1 MSGAENMAL
10 DHALLRRARM
20 TGETV
25 LRVYA
30 WRQPTVSLG
39 RNQAARGTYNE
50 LRAAEMGIAFV
61 RRPTGGRA
69 VLHWREV
76 TYSVT
81 APLYGRVGES
91 YAATNRLLVS
101 ALRRL
106 GVSAELALESKA
118 ALPRSDAPCF
128 DRAVAGEV
136 VCDGRKLV
144 GSAQW
149 REREATMQHGSILI
163 DDDQWMLSELA
174 SCQSSSSERRV
185 TLRELLGR
193 GPTAAEVAS
202 ALRGA
207 LDEAAEPLVLDSGT
221 GNAAAQLMTH
231 YESDAWTWRL

>member
-10 DHALLRRARM
+10 DHALLWRART
-20 TGETV
+20 TGEAV
-25 LRVYA
+25 VRVYE
-30 WRQPTVSLG
+30 WRQPTLSFG
-39 RNQAARGTYNE
+39 RHQPARGAYND

-69 VLHWREV
+69 VLHWREI

-81 APLYGRVGES
+81 APLRGRVGES

-106 GVSAELALESKA
+106 GVAAELAAGSKPA
-118 ALPRSDAPCF
+118 PLRLNSPCF
-128 DRAVAGEV
+128 DRAVEGEV

-149 REREATMQHGSILI
+149 RERAATMQHGSILI
-163 DDDQWMLSELA
+163 DDDQWMLSEIA
-174 SCQSSSSERRV
+174 SWPDPASECPV

-193 GPTAAEVAS
+193 APIAGEIAS
-202 ALRGA
+202 ALRAA
-207 LDEAAEPLVLDSGT
+207 LDDAAEPLVLDSDT
-221 GNAAAQLMTH
+221 CSAAAQLRAH
-231 YESDAWTWRL
+231 YEEDAWTWRL